1 MQFTTVFLSAL
12 AAVGSMAAP
21 VEPRAEAVSMMAQAT
36 TWTITGAKRVVNA
49 DNTQT
54 TWSFGVNNGQ
64 TTTACTEVIN
74 GAKSSTLNGGP
85 VTCGPYTV
93 TSGWSD
99 QFGPG
104 NEFTTFAVVD
114 YAAKL
119 IVYPAYTDKEVASG
133 NVVTPDKSY
142 TPAKLQ

>member
-1 MQFTTVFLSAL
+1 MQFSNVFLSAL

-21 VEPRAEAVSMMAQAT
+21 TEPRAEAVSMMAQAT
-36 TWTITGAKRVVNA
+36 TWTITSLTRAVNA
-49 DNTQT
+49 DNTVA
-54 TWSFGVNNGQ
+54 TWTFGINNGQ
-64 TTTACTEVIN
+64 TTTPCTEVVQGTN
-74 GAKSSTLNGGP
+74 ASTLSGGP

-114 YAAKL
+114 YNAQL
-119 IVYPAYTDKEVASG
+119 IVFPSYTDKEVASG
-133 NVVTPDKSY
+133 NAVTPDKSY
-142 TPAKLQ
+142 TPAKLT

>member
-21 VEPRAEAVSMMAQAT
+21 LEPRAEAVSMMAQAT
-36 TWTITGAKRVVNA
+36 TWTITNFKRTVNA
-49 DNTQT
+49 DNTVT
-54 TWSFGVNNGQ
+54 TWTFGINNGV
-64 TTTACTEVIN
+64 TTTPCTEVVK

-85 VTCGPYTV
+85 ATCGAYTV

-114 YAAKL
+114 YAQSL
-119 IVYPAYTDKEVASG
+119 IVYPAYRDVEVASG

-142 TPAKLQ
+142 TPSKI

>member
-21 VEPRAEAVSMMAQAT
+21 LEPRAEAVSMMAQAT
-36 TWTITGAKRVVNA
+36 TWTITSAKRVVNA
-49 DNTQT
+49 DSTVT
-54 TWSFGVNNGQ
+54 TWSFGINNGQ
-64 TTTACTEVIN
+64 TTTPCTEVIK
-74 GAKSSTLNGGP
+74 GTKSYSLNGGP

-142 TPAKLQ
+142 TPSKL

>member
-21 VEPRAEAVSMMAQAT
+21 LEPRAEAVSMMAQAT
-36 TWTITGAKRVVNA
+36 TWTITNFKRAVNA
-49 DNTQT
+49 DNTVT
-54 TWSFGVNNGQ
+54 TWTFGINNGQ
-64 TTTACTEVIN
+64 TTVACTEEVK
-74 GAKSSTLNGGP
+74 GAQSSTLNGGP
-85 VTCGPYTV
+85 ATCGQYTV

-114 YAAKL
+114 YNAKL

-142 TPAKLQ
+142 TPAKLG

>member
-21 VEPRAEAVSMMAQAT
+21 LEPRAEAVSMMAQAT
-36 TWTITGAKRVVNA
+36 TWTITNFKRAVNA
-49 DNTQT
+49 DNTVT
-54 TWSFGVNNGQ
+54 TWTFGINNGQ
-64 TTTACTEVIN
+64 TTTPCTEEVK

-85 VTCGPYTV
+85 ATCGPYTV

-142 TPAKLQ
+142 TPSKLG

>member
-21 VEPRAEAVSMMAQAT
+21 TEPRAEAVSMMAQAT
-36 TWTITGAKRVVNA
+36 WTITGFKRVLNA
-49 DNTQT
+49 DNTVA
-54 TWSFGVNNGQ
+54 TWTFGVNNGA
-64 TTTACTEVIN
+64 TTTPCTEVVK
-74 GAKSSTLNGGP
+74 GAKASTLNGGP
-85 VTCGPYTV
+85 ATCGPYTV

-114 YAAKL
+114 NTQRL

-142 TPAKLQ
+142 TPARI